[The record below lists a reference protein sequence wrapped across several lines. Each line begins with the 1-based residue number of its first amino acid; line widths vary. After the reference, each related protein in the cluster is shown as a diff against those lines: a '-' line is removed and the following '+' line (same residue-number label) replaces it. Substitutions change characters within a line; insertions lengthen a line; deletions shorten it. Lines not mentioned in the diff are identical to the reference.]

1 MSQSRLVLVALLFCT
16 GGFFTAPALAQ
27 NPACNN
33 IITDTGTARVLSGY
47 GQPFNLFS
55 AAKELLVSGQCEA
68 DGSVKVSVGRQGDQN
83 VLVHRHGYYW
93 DGEWV
98 KFPLSGGEAMDADWY
113 FGMGQANIPAAK
125 NGAVFLLG
133 FACVRTEGTWKCG
146 CQDTACQTSAWQMQ
160 VIDTPAVA
168 PSPTPWP
175 LEPPPVMD
183 SPVVFENVCP
193 GETGWPTRNQMAGK
207 DVKIVLPKDRVC
219 KNFAVI
225 GGTSTVAA
233 KDLWVVG
240 GKIEYQTSDTQ
251 AGAAM
256 TVSNWTG
263 TAFFEG
269 MDIDVKNSCADG
281 IRSYTAMGPDAR
293 VVIQNAYIRGMNYC
307 NPGTHGDLYHAQG
320 GLPVV
325 KELVMQNVRGEL
337 LTQGIFVPYR
347 ESGHGVR
354 KMTLERVDLRLDPR
368 YPSFNGKIASM
379 IYAGSYGTYSDLPP
393 PDGQSYTQ
401 VYLNWWDP
409 HYPSTINR
417 KDITIP
423 NVAGYDA
430 NNCGVFADDLKS
442 SHKISGQWCKGPPQE
457 TFVPLD
463 KIGLNYSR
471 AHFTGN

>member
-1 MSQSRLVLVALLFCT
+1 ML
-16 GGFFTAPALAQ
+16 TASGA
-27 NPACNN
+27 
-33 IITDTGTARVLSGY
+33 ARVLPGY
-47 GQPFNLFS
+47 GVPWNPFS
-55 AAKELLVSGQCEA
+55 SEKETLVSGEC
-68 DGSVKVSVGRQGDQN
+68 DDVGNIKVSVGKQGDQN
-83 VLVHRHGYYW
+83 VLVYKYGYYW
-93 DGEWV
+93 DGQWQQL
-98 KFPLSGGEAMDADWY
+98 PLSGSGSVAADWY
-113 FGMGQANIPAAK
+113 FGMTEASIPAVK
-125 NGAVFLLG
+125 NGSVWLLG
-133 FACVRTEGTWKCG
+133 FTCVRTNGTWKCG
-146 CQDTACQTSAWQMQ
+146 CQDEACQNSAWQLQ
-160 VIDTPAVA
+160 LVDTPASS
-168 PSPTPWP
+168 PTPTPWP

-183 SPVVFENVCP
+183 DPVVFENVCP
-193 GETGWPTRNQMAGK
+193 GDAGWPTRNQMAGK

-240 GKIEYQTSDTQ
+240 GKIEYETTDTK

-256 TVSNWTG
+256 TLSNWNG

-293 VVIQNAYIRGMNYC
+293 VVIQNAYIRGMSYC

-337 LTQGIFVPYR
+337 LTQGLFVPYR

-354 KMTLERVDLRLDPR
+354 KMVLERVDLRLDPR
-368 YPSFNGKIASM
+368 YKSYNGSIATM
-379 IYAGSYGTYSDLPP
+379 IYAGSYGSYDDLPP
-393 PDGQSYTQ
+393 PDGQFYRE

-423 NVAGYDA
+423 NVASYDA
-430 NNCGVFADDLKS
+430 NNCGVFSDALKS
-442 SHKISGQWCKGPPQE
+442 SHKITGQWCKGPPQSE
-457 TFVPLD
+457 FVPLD
-463 KIGLNYSR
+463 KVGLNYNR
-471 AHFTGN
+471 NFFTGS